1 MNYSANTKYQAQ
13 DFELSIPSAFQDRSV
28 NVFLLG
34 KKQAT
39 DFNLVASRDILP
51 ANMTLDVVIKKQLDS
66 IASAQKNFSITQPT
80 RELLLNNSQITV
92 AGSFEVEIQFKN
104 QATMVYQRHAFI
116 ELDAK
121 KLLLFVA
128 TVTQKWNEEDNGIWV
143 RLMQNL
149 KLRNL

>member
-34 KKQAT
+34 KKQST

-51 ANMTLDVVIKKQLDS
+51 ANMTLDAVIKKQLDS

-80 RELLLNNSQITV
+80 RALLLNNSEV
-92 AGSFEVEIQFKN
+92 SVVGSFEVEIQFKN
-104 QATMVYQRHAFI
+104 QVTMVYQRHAFI

-128 TVTQKWNEEDNGIWV
+128 TVTQKWSKEDNEIWIQ
-143 RLMQNL
+143 LMQNL
-149 KLRNL
+149 KLRSL